1 MDGRCVDGRCVDGR
15 CVDGRAWILER
26 GWVVC
31 GRLIRGGV
39 MCRTR
44 LSWYW
49 SAWMQSPRSSGVV
62 SDDVLLGEVG
72 TGEPSTISN
81 IAVAVGVMEAISW
94 FQYKLFLSINLHTK
108 TSFVILHVTYFCF
121 FFQF

>member
-1 MDGRCVDGRCVDGR
+1 MGKVWTREGWTGGVWMGGV
-15 CVDGRAWILER
+15 RAWILER

-49 SAWMQSPRSSGVV
+49 SAWMQSPG
-62 SDDVLLGEVG
+62 
-72 TGEPSTISN
+72 
-81 IAVAVGVMEAISW
+81 
-94 FQYKLFLSINLHTK
+94 
-108 TSFVILHVTYFCF
+108 
-121 FFQF
+121 